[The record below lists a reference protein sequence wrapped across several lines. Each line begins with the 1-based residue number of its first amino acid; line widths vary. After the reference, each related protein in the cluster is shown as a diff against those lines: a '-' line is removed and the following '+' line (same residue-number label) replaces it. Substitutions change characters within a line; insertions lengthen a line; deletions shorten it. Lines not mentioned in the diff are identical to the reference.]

1 MLNLKKLSSFFCIL
15 LLASSYSSVATSSED
30 DVIKYKKCYVTF
42 VRKSIDQTDPLLKKV
57 NEEKISGVQACQELL
72 QAMSSEGDKLLIN
85 HQPHSL
91 DVFRTL
97 NSFHRSWFAQFELN
111 IATQDFSLSDFY
123 DVNEMAFHLTR
134 AFFNDKVPFS
144 SILKSKI
151 SYQAI
156 RKSEKE
162 PILLYDNSLNA
173 TTERLGKIK
182 WDRGDEVE
190 FTPELVQFGEYVGIE
205 KLNTQKNKL
214 KKNEKNHYLEF
225 YPHRPIGA
233 GIIGTMPYILLNSG
247 QNQEKMDGKNK
258 DHRRWAKSV
267 LRDFLCLDV
276 PLITEEQA
284 APFVKPKSEISFQ
297 TKAKCMQCH
306 ATLDN
311 MAGVIRNIEIYN
323 TTEDGFG
330 ILSVRAAIPHK
341 IVPGSSKYYNQSTQG
356 RIVMNLEDQYINK
369 KINNIEELADWMI
382 QNKQLYRC
390 SLKKVFSF
398 LTGEGN
404 PNDSDKKQFIDQL
417 SNELMVEQNYKN
429 IFMKIIGSKYF

>member
-1 MLNLKKLSSFFCIL
+1 MLVIKKIVFKLSLALMAMSFCSI
-15 LLASSYSSVATSSED
+15 AWSAAD
-30 DVIKYKKCYVTF
+30 DIIKYKKCYVTF
-42 VRKSIDQTDPLLKKV
+42 VRKSIDQNDLLLKKV
-57 NEEKISGVQACQELL
+57 RDEKMSGVDACQELL
-72 QAMSSEGDKLLIN
+72 NAMYSEEDKLLIN
-85 HQPHSL
+85 EKPHSL

-97 NSFHRSWFAQFELN
+97 NSFHRSWFAQYELN
-111 IATQDFSLSDFY
+111 VATQDFSLSDFY
-123 DVNEMAFHLTR
+123 DVNEMALHLTR
-134 AFFNDKVPFS
+134 AFFKDQVPFS

-156 RKSEKE
+156 RKTEKE

-182 WDRGDEVE
+182 WDRGDESE
-190 FTPELVQFGEYVGIE
+190 FTPELVSFGEYVGIE
-205 KLNTQKNKL
+205 KLNSLKNKL
-214 KKNEKNHYLEF
+214 RKNEKTHFLEL
-225 YPHRPIGA
+225 YPHQPIGA

-267 LRDFLCLDV
+267 LRDFLCLEV

-284 APFVKPKSEISFQ
+284 KPFVRPKSDISFQ

-341 IVPGSSKYYNQSTQG
+341 IVQGSTKYYNQSTDG
-356 RIVMNLEDQYINK
+356 RIVMNLDSNFINK
-369 KINNIEELADWMI
+369 KIKGIEDLANWML

-390 SLKKVFSF
+390 SLKKIFTF
-398 LTGEGN
+398 LTGESN
-404 PNDSDKKQFIDQL
+404 PKDPEEIQFREHL
-417 SNELMVEQNYKN
+417 ATELMNKQNYQD